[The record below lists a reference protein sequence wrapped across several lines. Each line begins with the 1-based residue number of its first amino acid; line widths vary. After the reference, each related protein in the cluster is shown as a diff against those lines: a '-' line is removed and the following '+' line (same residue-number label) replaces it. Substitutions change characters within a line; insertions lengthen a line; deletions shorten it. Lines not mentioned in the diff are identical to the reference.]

1 MLLMKR
7 VLQLIGPVLY
17 IGIITRNSAYDLTKD
32 NQQRRKICDALAV
45 ASIVANCAGVES
57 NQNRCLGL
65 REFREFL
72 EDYQEEHLED
82 EDIIEL
88 IQVSW
93 CLSIS
98 QSSR

>member
-1 MLLMKR
+1 M
-7 VLQLIGPVLY
+7 
-17 IGIITRNSAYDLTKD
+17 
-32 NQQRRKICDALAV
+32 AV

-57 NQNRCLGL
+57 NQNRCLGQ

-88 IQVSW
+88 IQV
-93 CLSIS
+93 CLCQIIQMDIS
-98 QSSR
+98 EEIIGIIGMYVSDHSNRICMRTLY